1 MGPDSAAGPGDLVAQ
16 ERPDPPANV
25 LQRGLL
31 VLEAVA
37 RSVNRKGVG
46 VTAISAETG
55 LDKSTASRL
64 LAQLRDAGYVRQDGY
79 RRYRLTAKL
88 SELGAGFSEVED
100 LRIVARPHLEAMHE
114 RFDEEIHLAVLD
126 GGLMTFID
134 YIGSSQLVRSHLTGR
149 QRPVHETAAGLAIL
163 AHLPHE
169 TRVAVLRQSAEGVGQ
184 VLSDEE
190 VQATIAVLD
199 DARERGWAGYDRSDD
214 VIRFASP
221 VFTADGEPVAAVCI
235 SGPSFRLQPRA
246 DVVAAAVIEA
256 AAATSRDL
264 GAERL
269 TQ

>member
-1 MGPDSAAGPGDLVAQ
+1 MDTATEPGAQ
-16 ERPDPPANV
+16 EAHERPDPPSTV

-37 RSVNRKGVG
+37 RSANRRGVG

-64 LAQLRDAGYVRQDGY
+64 LAQLREAGYVRQDGY

-88 SELGAGFSEVED
+88 SELGAGYSEVED
-100 LRIVARPHLEAMHE
+100 LRVVARRHLEVMHE

-149 QRPVHETAAGLAIL
+149 QRPVHETAAGRAIL

-169 TRVAVLRQSAEGVGQ
+169 TRVAVLHSSAEGEGQ
-184 VLSDEE
+184 VLSDEY
-190 VQATIAVLD
+190 VRATLVELD
-199 DARERGWAGYDRSDD
+199 EARDRGWAGYDRADD
-214 VIRFASP
+214 VIRYASA
-221 VFTADGEPVAAVCI
+221 VFSADGEPVAAACI
-235 SGPSFRLQPRA
+235 SGPSFRLLPQGDA
-246 DVVAAAVIEA
+246 VAAAVIEA

-264 GAERL
+264 AGENH
-269 TQ
+269 

>member
-1 MGPDSAAGPGDLVAQ
+1 MSVDPAVGPGEPASR
-16 ERPDPPANV
+16 ERRDPPSNV

-37 RSVNRKGVG
+37 RGTNRKGVG
-46 VTAISAETG
+46 VTAISTETG

-88 SELGAGFSEVED
+88 SELGAGYSDVED
-100 LRIVARPHLEAMHE
+100 LRIVARRHLEVMHE

-134 YIGSSQLVRSHLTGR
+134 YIASSQLVRSHLTGR

-169 TRVAVLRQSAEGVGQ
+169 TRVEMLRLSAQSEGQ
-184 VLSDEE
+184 VLSDEQMRTTLAE
-190 VQATIAVLD
+190 LD
-199 DARERGWAGYDRSDD
+199 GARERGWAGFDRGDD
-214 VIRFASP
+214 VIRYASAVFA
-221 VFTADGEPVAAVCI
+221 ADGEPVAAACI
-235 SGPSFRLQPRA
+235 SGPSFRLSPQGDA
-246 DVVAAAVIEA
+246 VAAAVIEA
-256 AAATSRDL
+256 AAATSQDL
-264 GAERL
+264 AGKE
-269 TQ
+269 TH